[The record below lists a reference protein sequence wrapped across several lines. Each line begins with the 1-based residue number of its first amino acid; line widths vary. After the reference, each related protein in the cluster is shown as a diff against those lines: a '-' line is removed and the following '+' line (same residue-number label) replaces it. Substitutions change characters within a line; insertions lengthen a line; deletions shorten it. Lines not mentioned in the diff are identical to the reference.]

1 MFFGL
6 YAIAAYGPRWAAWG
20 GLGVGLLGAVL
31 ATFRWTM
38 GTDSPT
44 QAIINILLLGATV
57 VAAWVLGYLAR
68 TRRTLIKGLEERA
81 IQVERDA
88 AQRAEIAAAAERARI
103 AREMHDVVA
112 HSLSVMVVQADGA
125 LYAAKKRPDAAV
137 QTLKT
142 ISETGRASLVE
153 MRKLLGLLRADQ
165 VGDAQLAP
173 MPGAADISELVEQV
187 RDSGLPI
194 ELNIMGDLGRLGSAN
209 GLTAFRIV
217 QEALTNTLKHAG
229 PESSPTSTSASP
241 PTPYVSASTT
251 TGVESAG
258 TMTARASAYGAFVS
272 ASHCMRVTLRPA
284 RAPGGGFRVETVL
297 PLDGTALTP

>member
-153 MRKLLGLLRADQ
+153 MRKLLGLLRDNQ

-229 PESSPTSTSASP
+229 P
-241 PTPYVSASTT
+241 
-251 TGVESAG
+251 GVAANVDIRIATDSVRIRIDDDGRGISGHNDGKGLGIRGIRERIALHAG
-258 TMTARASAYGAFVS
+258 DIEAGPR
-272 ASHCMRVTLRPA
+272 
-284 RAPGGGFRVETVL
+284 PGGGFRVETVL